1 MCGENV
7 DLYQIPCSL
16 MSDFGVHCLSR
27 PFLWTKG
34 FKIG

>member
-27 PFLWTKG
+27 PFFYGLDVLK
-34 FKIG
+34 